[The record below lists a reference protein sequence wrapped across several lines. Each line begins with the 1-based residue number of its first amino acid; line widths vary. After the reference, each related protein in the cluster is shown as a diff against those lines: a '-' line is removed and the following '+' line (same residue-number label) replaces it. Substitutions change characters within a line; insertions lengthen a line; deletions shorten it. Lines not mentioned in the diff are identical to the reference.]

1 MKISP
6 HRILTYLAIGV
17 ALSGCVTRRVSR
29 ELIEIEKAKKLTT
42 QYLKAH
48 LKDGGVIV
56 FSSWKINKESKQ
68 ISGEG
73 KSYDFNR
80 KQRSMGKLSISFSEV
95 VVLETNDKSNNPGVA
110 TLVFLGASSGV
121 VSFLCLVNPKACFGS
136 CPTFFIE
143 GDTSLRL
150 VAEGFSSSISK
161 SLEETDVDRIGQLL
175 VSGQVQI
182 TMKNE
187 ALETHMVKQVNLLTV
202 ERKPDESVFRD
213 NEGTFYKVKNL
224 QPPAQAEHQGVSVAS
239 KIGAQDH
246 NEWFSYADSLNLLE
260 KEEIYLEFDNPGESA
275 AIVLD
280 KRQSLLTTFLFY
292 HSLALTG
299 GATAYY
305 MADMENGN
313 DWLKRRVHI
322 FYNLLG
328 GIEAS
333 YQDESGKW
341 QELGTVREAGPI
353 VSDAHLIRL
362 PIVTQKVVHIKLRMT
377 KGLWRIDRVNLASV
391 VSKVEPERI
400 QPVAVLKKNIPD
412 TEALAQLLDRESY
425 LVTFPGDVYTIQYPV
440 RYDIGKEYF
449 LESEGFYVEWMRDE
463 WLKEQ
468 DLKLARKM
476 LLRPAAYLK
485 QMAPYFKRVEPM
497 MEEVFWNSRY
507 SNPNEK

>member
-1 MKISP
+1 MKISLY
-6 HRILTYLAIGV
+6 RILAYLTIGV
-17 ALSGCVTRRVSR
+17 VLSGCVTRRVSR
-29 ELIEIEKAKKLTT
+29 ELIEVEKVKKLTT

-80 KQRSMGKLSISFSEV
+80 KLQLTGRLSISFSEV

-110 TLVFLGASSGV
+110 TLVVLGALSSV
-121 VSFLCLVNPKACFGS
+121 VSFHCLINPKACFGS

-161 SLEETDVDRIGQLL
+161 SLEETDVDRIGQSL
-175 VSGQVQI
+175 VPGPVQI

-202 ERKPDESVFRD
+202 EKKTDEAVFRD
-213 NEGTFYKVKNL
+213 NEGAFYKVKKL
-224 QPPAQAEHQGVSVAS
+224 QPPTQAVHQGVSVVS
-239 KIGAQDH
+239 KIGVQDH
-246 NEWFSYADSLNLLE
+246 TEWFSYADSLNLLE
-260 KEEIYLEFDNPGESA
+260 KEEIYLTFDNPGESA
-275 AIVLD
+275 ALVLD

-292 HSLALTG
+292 HSLAITG

-305 MADMENGN
+305 MTDMENGN
-313 DWLKRRVHI
+313 DWLKKRVHI

-328 GIEAS
+328 GIEVS
-333 YQDESGKW
+333 YQDENAKW
-341 QELGTVREAGPI
+341 QVLGTVREAGPI
-353 VSDAHLIRL
+353 AADAHLIRL
-362 PIVTQKVVHIKLRMT
+362 PVVTQKVLHIKLRMT
-377 KGLWRIDRVNLASV
+377 KGLWRIDRVNLATV
-391 VSKVEPERI
+391 LSKAEPERI
-400 QPVAVLKKNIPD
+400 HPFAVQKNLSPD
-412 TEALAQLLDRESY
+412 PEALAQLLDRESY

-440 RYDIGKEYF
+440 QYDASKEYF

-468 DLKLARKM
+468 DLKL
-476 LLRPAAYLK
+476 
-485 QMAPYFKRVEPM
+485 
-497 MEEVFWNSRY
+497 
-507 SNPNEK
+507 